1 MCPTQRMIS
10 EIDCRNPLD
19 GVKKL
24 ISSTFLPKGWVDF
37 RSFRMRALKSK
48 GICLD
53 NNELRDD
60 AITLLDPKK
69 KELNDGKM
77 GD

>member
-1 MCPTQRMIS
+1 
-10 EIDCRNPLD
+10 
-19 GVKKL
+19 
-24 ISSTFLPKGWVDF
+24 
-37 RSFRMRALKSK
+37 MRALKSK

-60 AITLLDPKK
+60 AITLLDPKR